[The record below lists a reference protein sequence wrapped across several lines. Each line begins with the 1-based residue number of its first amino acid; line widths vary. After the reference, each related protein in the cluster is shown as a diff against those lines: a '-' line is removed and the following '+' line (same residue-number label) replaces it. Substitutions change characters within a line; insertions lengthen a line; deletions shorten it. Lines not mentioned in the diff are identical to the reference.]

1 MRTDFDEQWAEAAE
15 AVVRGM
21 KEWRLQHPRATL
33 GEIEAALDERL
44 GGLRVRLL
52 TDSAQAS
59 AAAEAQGMGVCRQC
73 GEKLAVRGRH
83 ERLLTS
89 QHNQVVRLERSY
101 GVCPH
106 CEAGFF
112 PSG

>member
-1 MRTDFDEQWAEAAE
+1 MRTDFDEQWQAAAE

-33 GEIEAALDERL
+33 REIEEALDERL
-44 GGLRVRLL
+44 GSLRVRLL
-52 TDSAQAS
+52 TDSALAS
-59 AAAEAQGMGVCRQC
+59 GAAEAAGVGVCGQC
-73 GEKLAVRGRH
+73 GQPLEARGRQ